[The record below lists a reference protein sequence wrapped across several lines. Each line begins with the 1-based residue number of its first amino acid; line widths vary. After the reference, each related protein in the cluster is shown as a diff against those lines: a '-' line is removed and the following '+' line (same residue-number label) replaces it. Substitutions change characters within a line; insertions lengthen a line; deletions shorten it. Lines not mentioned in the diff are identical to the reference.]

1 MGSASLSTTAMRGEA
16 SVFLLILVFFLFG
29 RAQEIE
35 EPIDNGEAVDES
47 LKGLLVNNSLAEE
60 NSYRCGVFYAGDE
73 PGDVPRFTV
82 FVLPKRFEMDCAKD
96 PEEQKAEAKKECTEL
111 FRVILTK
118 VQMESGSRKRPGKRI
133 GDDLCSILKDKAK
146 MKRLP
151 GPGHP
156 RFPDGLEIGFYY
168 NVCTDK
174 SWYDTE
180 LRAPVRVCCKRPKLY
195 EACP

>member
-1 MGSASLSTTAMRGEA
+1 MGSASLSATAMRGE
-16 SVFLLILVFFLFG
+16 VFFVILVFFSFG
-29 RAQEIE
+29 LAQET

-96 PEEQKAEAKKECTEL
+96 PEEQTAEAKKECTEL

-118 VQMESGSRKRPGKRI
+118 VQMESGSRKRPGTRI
-133 GDDLCSILKDKAK
+133 GADLCSILKDKAK

>member
-1 MGSASLSTTAMRGEA
+1 MGSTSLSAMAMRG
-16 SVFLLILVFFLFG
+16 VFLVLFVTFG
-29 RAQEIE
+29 TWAQET
-35 EPIDNGEAVDES
+35 PIDNGEAVDES

-118 VQMESGSRKRPGKRI
+118 VKMESGSRKRSGKRI

-168 NVCTDK
+168 NVCTSGRTTGIVMD
-174 SWYDTE
+174 SGDGVSHGV
-180 LRAPVRVCCKRPKLY
+180 PVY
-195 EACP
+195 EGYALPHA